1 MINHQSQYDSFK
13 QVILEY
19 LQGKKYEPIGERA
32 LLSKLKIT
40 PKFHGVCR
48 QILKELLSEG
58 VIVLKRKQFHLNK
71 PAKELLTGVI
81 KMHSKGFGFVVLDH
95 PGVYTQDIFIP
106 KHLTENAV
114 DGDRVEVEVD
124 SDSTSLKG
132 PEGRVAGILERSR
145 THVGATLH
153 HFETPKRVYAY
164 SPLMGTSKMIAV
176 VPRKQSVV
184 GDRVILKI
192 TDWGN
197 DDKPPQGEIAHYLG
211 SINDA
216 SIDIESAIEEFD
228 LHKEFTPEAM
238 RQALAWGTEVTK
250 ENLKKRADF
259 TTLTTVTIDPET
271 AKDFDDALSLS
282 IDAKGHYHLGVH
294 IADVSH
300 YVPIGTPLDEEAKER
315 GNSTYF
321 PGRCLPMLPYELS
334 DHLCSLNPDVIRLTV
349 SVMMDFDAQGNLL
362 NTQIVRSSIKSA
374 KRFSYEEAKAVLDG
388 NISSPHKDL
397 LEKMVKLCLLLKEKR
412 AERGSIDFSL
422 SELLIIVD
430 EKGQP
435 QKTHKVEYDITH
447 QLVEE
452 FMLKANEEVARHL
465 ARKGKHAVFR
475 IHEEPS
481 PTDKEE
487 FYGMARAL
495 GFTLPKDPTKQDVQ
509 ALFEKAKTTPYA
521 HQLAIGFIRSMKL
534 AYYSTENVGHYG
546 LSLDHYCHFTSPI
559 RRYTDLII
567 HRLLFDEE
575 GDHTDIEEI
584 AKHCSER
591 ERVSF
596 KAESSVKLLKKFRL
610 LHKWHLEDPHGSYE
624 ATITRVKP
632 FGLYFDLN
640 HIMLEGFLHI
650 SDLENDYFVFNPT
663 QDTLFGRATGRVH
676 KVGEILKVRPVSLD
690 LVLLEAKWELVLPK
704 SAKRTPRNTKRRK

>member
-1 MINHQSQYDSFK
+1 MTDTDPQYDSFK

-19 LQGKKYEPIGERA
+19 LQGKKYEPLSEKS
-32 LLSKLKIT
+32 LFSKLKI
-40 PKFHGVCR
+40 PAKFQEICR
-48 QILKELLSEG
+48 QILKDLVDEG
-58 VIVLKRKQFHLNK
+58 IILVKRKQFHLNK
-71 PAKELLTGVI
+71 PAREILSGVI
-81 KMHSKGFGFVVLDH
+81 RMHAKGFGFVVLDH
-95 PGVYTQDIFIP
+95 PGAYTQDIFIP

-114 DGDRVEVEVD
+114 DGDKVEVEVD
-124 SDSTSLKG
+124 LDSTSAKG
-132 PEGRVAGILERSR
+132 PEGKIIGILERAR

-164 SPLMGTSKMIAV
+164 SPLMGTTKMIAT

-192 TDWGN
+192 TDWGDEN
-197 DDKPPQGEIAHYLG
+197 GPPHGEIAHYLG
-211 SINDA
+211 SINDP
-216 SIDIESAIEEFD
+216 SIDINSAIEEFD
-228 LHKEFTPEAM
+228 LHNVFTPEAM
-238 RQALAWGTEVTK
+238 KQALPLGTEVSK
-250 ENLKKRADF
+250 DDLKKRTDF
-259 TTLTTVTIDPET
+259 STLVTVTIDPET
-271 AKDFDDALSLS
+271 AKDFDDALSLTVDS
-282 IDAKGHYHLGVH
+282 KGAYHLGVH

-300 YVPIGTPLDEEAKER
+300 YVPRGTPLDIEAKER
-315 GNSTYF
+315 ANSTYF
-321 PGRCLPMLPYELS
+321 PGRCLPMLPHELS
-334 DHLCSLNPDVIRLTV
+334 DQLCSLNPDVIRLTV

-362 NTQIVRSSIKSA
+362 KTEIVRSYIKSA
-374 KRFSYEEAKAVLDG
+374 KRFSYEEAKDVLD
-388 NISSPHKDL
+388 SKTPSPHKDL
-397 LEKMVKLCLLLKEKR
+397 LERMVKLCLLLKEKR

-422 SELLIIVD
+422 TELLVIVD
-430 EKGQP
+430 DKGVP

-452 FMLKANEEVARHL
+452 FMLKANEMVARHL
-465 ARKGKHAVFR
+465 ADKGKHAVFR

-495 GFTLPKDPTKQDVQ
+495 GFTLPKEPTKQDVQ
-509 ALFEKAKTTPYA
+509 ALFEKAKATPHA

-575 GDHTDIEEI
+575 GEHTDIEEI

-591 ERVSF
+591 ERISF
-596 KAESSVKLLKKFRL
+596 KAESSVKILKKFRL
-610 LHKWHLEDPHGSYE
+610 LHKWLQEDPHAVYD
-624 ATITRVKP
+624 ATVTRVKP
-632 FGLYFDLN
+632 FGLYFDLS
-640 HIMLEGFLHI
+640 HLMLEGFLHI

-663 QDTLFGRATGRVH
+663 QDTLFGRASGRVH
-676 KVGEILKVRPVSLD
+676 KVGEVLKVRPASLD

-704 SAKRTPRNTKRRK
+704 NSQRTKRPKRGPR